1 MRTFLQHLG
10 RDTEH
15 NLLSVITSFLR
26 TPLNPDEYLD
36 LRVFMRK
43 RRHIGKIY
51 LEHVVH
57 HQIHRRYYFCARHW
71 QRVRS
76 MEAVWATSRLKEAR
90 SLLRVIGESVEHLNN
105 QIELCE
111 NYYEDIKLSHK

>member
-15 NLLSVITSFLR
+15 NIIGVITSFLR
-26 TPLNPDEYLD
+26 TPLNPNEYLD
-36 LRVFMRK
+36 LRVFIRK
-43 RRHIGKIY
+43 RRNIGKIY
-51 LEHVVH
+51 LEHVVDQ
-57 HQIHRRYYFCARHW
+57 QIHRRYYFTKQHW

-76 MEAVWATSRLKEAR
+76 MEVVWATSRLKDAR
-90 SLLRVIGESVEHLNN
+90 SLLCVIGESVDHLND

-111 NYYEDIKLSHK
+111 NYFEDIKLSHK